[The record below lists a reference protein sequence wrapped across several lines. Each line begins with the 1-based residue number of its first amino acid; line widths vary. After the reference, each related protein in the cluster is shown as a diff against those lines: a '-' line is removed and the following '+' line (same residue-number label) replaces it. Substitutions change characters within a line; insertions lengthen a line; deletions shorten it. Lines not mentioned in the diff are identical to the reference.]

1 MIERYYCGNGEGM
14 FPSKT
19 GHWIEYK
26 EHMKAIKKLKHGG
39 KRKGAGRKPKEP
51 TKTIRVPLSKLSA
64 VLKLI
69 GKA

>member
-1 MIERYYCGNGEGM
+1 MHGDARTGM
-14 FPSKT
+14 
-19 GHWIEYK
+19 
-26 EHMKAIKKLKHGG
+26 HGG
-39 KRKGAGRKPKEP
+39 ARTGAGRKPKEP